1 MKRIFT
7 AVTAASLLGA
17 GLLASTAAMSGEIR
31 IGVTLRMISDNGE
44 KQGEM
49 IVDEFKAVN
58 EAGGINGNTV
68 KLTLLNDECKSD
80 KGVANA
86 NRLVYQEQVHL
97 LIGSSCSSVTLPIVA
112 VTAQAETPQIIPHST
127 SASITKQDSE
137 WIFRV
142 PISARFYKGVLAKY
156 IGDNVGTRVAYM
168 YVADEAARSE
178 TEGLVDLMRDLYGV
192 EPVYLEQGQEK
203 EIDFRSNLLT
213 IKDLNPDAIY
223 IAGQAEAIAR
233 FLVQSYEVGIPA
245 SVARAGSSA
254 VSVAQAPILAG
265 EAIKGVFYSAA
276 YSDSDTR
283 EVAQTFNKMVR
294 DRYGIESVD
303 HDFSQAWDMLQIVKL
318 ALASADL
325 TLTDDS
331 LAADRTAI
339 RDAIAGVQNYEGL
352 ASGPISFCADPT
364 PQCRDGNR
372 TPVLIS
378 YVKGGKDFE
387 VEVLDR
393 VTMPIDFGL

>member
-1 MKRIFT
+1 MTRKFT
-7 AVTAASLLGA
+7 AAVAASLFGA
-17 GLLASTAAMSGEIR
+17 ALLASTAAMAGEIR

-44 KQGEM
+44 KQGQM
-49 IVDEFKAVN
+49 IEDEFAAVN
-58 EAGGINGNTV
+58 AAGGINGNTI

-127 SASITKQDSE
+127 SAAITKQNSE

-156 IGDNVGTRVAYM
+156 IGDNVGTKVAYV

-178 TEGLVDLMRDLYGV
+178 TLGLIDLMRDMYGV
-192 EPVYLEQGQEK
+192 EPLYVAQGQEK
-203 EIDFRSNLLT
+203 EIDFRSFLLK

-245 SVARAGSSA
+245 SVSRAASSA

-265 EAIKGVFYSAA
+265 DAIEGVFYSAA

-283 EVAQTFNKMVR
+283 QIAQDFNKMVR
-294 DRYGIESVD
+294 DRYGIQSVD
-303 HDFSQAWDMLQIVKL
+303 HDFSQAWDMLQIVKQ
-318 ALASADL
+318 ALGNADL
-325 TLTDDS
+325 KLTDDS

-339 RDAIAGVQNYEGL
+339 RDAIAGIQNYEGL
-352 ASGPISFCADPT
+352 ASGPISFCAAPT

-387 VEVLDR
+387 VKVLDR
-393 VTMPIDFGL
+393 VTMPADFGL